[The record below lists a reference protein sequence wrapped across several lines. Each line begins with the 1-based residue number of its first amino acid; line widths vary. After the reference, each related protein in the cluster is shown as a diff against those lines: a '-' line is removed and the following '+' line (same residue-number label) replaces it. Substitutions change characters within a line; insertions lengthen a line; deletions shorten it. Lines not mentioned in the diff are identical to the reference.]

1 MNFDLKAHTIL
12 MVLSGSRAYG
22 MQTEAS
28 DVDVKGVCIPPV
40 EYRNGFLHN
49 FEQADKPGSMS
60 VFYDC
65 LNDEEKALAD
75 KGDYE
80 GSVYEIRKFFKLATD
95 NNPNILDVLFCRD
108 EEVRHITPLGR
119 KLRDNRHKFL
129 STRCRWT
136 FAGYA
141 KAQLKRIETHKK
153 WLLNP
158 PLDVDGK
165 PKRSDYG
172 LADEMEIPK
181 DQLLTAEAAVRK
193 KVDSWEIDFDQLD
206 PATKMYILNQMYENL
221 TEIGITS
228 DSKYNAAARSIGY
241 NENFLH
247 MLQKEREYKTAV
259 THWKQYNEWKQNRNE
274 KRAELEANFGYD
286 TKHGAHLVRL
296 LRMCGEIL
304 ETGTVT
310 VYRPDAQELLD
321 IRAGKWSYEKL
332 IEFAHNE
339 DKRMDGLFKKSKLP
353 RKPPFEEL
361 DRLCVEMVKEMS

>member
-1 MNFDLKAHTIL
+1 
-12 MVLSGSRAYG
+12 
-22 MQTEAS
+22 
-28 DVDVKGVCIPPV
+28 
-40 EYRNGFLHN
+40 
-49 FEQADKPGSMS
+49 
-60 VFYDC
+60 
-65 LNDEEKALAD
+65 
-75 KGDYE
+75 
-80 GSVYEIRKFFKLATD
+80 
-95 NNPNILDVLFCRD
+95 
-108 EEVRHITPLGR
+108 
-119 KLRDNRHKFL
+119 
-129 STRCRWT
+129 
-136 FAGYA
+136 
-141 KAQLKRIETHKK
+141 
-153 WLLNP
+153 
-158 PLDVDGK
+158 
-165 PKRSDYG
+165 
-172 LADEMEIPK
+172 MEIPK